1 MITTSLDAL
10 FAEPELL
17 RVPQNAELY
26 TKKNGS
32 SDTNNEDD
40 DI

>member
-1 MITTSLDAL
+1 MITLDLDGL
-10 FAEPELL
+10 FAEPERLH
-17 RVPQNAELY
+17 VPDSVALY